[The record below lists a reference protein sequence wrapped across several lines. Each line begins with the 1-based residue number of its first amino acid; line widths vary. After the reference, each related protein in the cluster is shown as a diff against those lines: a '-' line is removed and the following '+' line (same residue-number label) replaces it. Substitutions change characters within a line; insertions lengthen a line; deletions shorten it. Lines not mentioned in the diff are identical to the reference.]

1 MPVEFLSDEQ
11 VGAYGA
17 FASAPSRADLERYF
31 FLDDADRALVEAK
44 RRPHNRLGYA
54 LQLTVVRYLGVFPD
68 DVTEVPDAVV
78 EYLAAQLGITDV
90 GLVKEYGARE
100 KTRFEHMWEL
110 RAELG
115 YRDLAAVEAELRS
128 WVDARAWTTGDGP
141 KALLDASVGWLR
153 ERRVLLPGVSTLARL
168 QVSAQEA
175 GERPPLLQA
184 VPRGDRRGD
193 QPARTRRPHPLQL
206 VFGEHPGR
214 H

>member
-17 FASAPSRADLERYF
+17 FAGVPSRADLERYF

-54 LQLTVVRYLGVFPD
+54 LRLTVVRYLGVFPD

-78 EYLAAQLGITDV
+78 EYLASQLGITDV

-115 YRDLAAVEAELRS
+115 YRDFAAVETELRS
-128 WVDARAWTTGDGP
+128 WVDARVDDRRRAQGVVRRLG
-141 KALLDASVGWLR
+141 GWLR
-153 ERRVLLPGVSTLARL
+153 ERRR
-168 QVSAQEA
+168 VSARWPGWWQ
-175 GERPPLLQA
+175 GCVRRPPS
-184 VPRGDRRGD
+184 VCGRRCM
-193 QPARTRRPHPLQL
+193 PC
-206 VFGEHPGR
+206 
-214 H
+214 

>member
-11 VGAYGA
+11 VAAYGS
-17 FASAPSRADLERYF
+17 FAGVPSRVELERYF
-31 FLDDADRALVEAK
+31 FLDDADRALVETK

-68 DVTEVPDAVV
+68 DLAGVPDAVV

-115 YRDLAAVEAELRS
+115 YRDFAAVEAELRA

-141 KALLDASVGWLR
+141 KALFDAAVGWLR

-168 QVSAQEA
+168 VAGVREA
-175 GERPPLLQA
+175 ATQRL
-184 VPRGDRRGD
+184 
-193 QPARTRRPHPLQL
+193 
-206 VFGEHPGR
+206 
-214 H
+214 